1 MYLCVQYSYNRE
13 TNFIC
18 LSKKKKKNL
27 KLKSNTVIY
36 IYEHHDKNTTDKTLM
51 QASIKS

>member
-13 TNFIC
+13 TNYIC
-18 LSKKKKKNL
+18 LSKKKKKKNL

-36 IYEHHDKNTTDKTLM
+36 IYMNIMIKTPR
-51 QASIKS
+51 IKH